1 MLTMENHV
9 QGITEEQQQLE
20 ANFVS
25 AAELSG
31 EITGEMLLMKQIKEI
46 PTLVE
51 PLFPKV
57 GLACLAG
64 SSDTGKSAFLRQM
77 VMATSAGLKSFLGMK
92 LNVVHQ
98 SAYYVSTEDDETATA
113 YLLNRQNT
121 DLNIPPADL
130 RNLRFVFE
138 SENIVAELDKRLA
151 VHPADLIVVD
161 CFSDLYTG
169 NMNESNQVRL
179 FLNQYSQLA
188 NKYQCL
194 IIFLHHC
201 GKRTEKFLPSKHNL
215 LGSQAFE
222 AKMRLVLELRSDV
235 ADKTI
240 KHLCCVKGNYLSAD
254 YKTESIKLRFSEFLT
269 FRETGERVPFE
280 NLVPIS
286 GDDDEKYELI
296 MEMKAAEHS
305 YDEIAKV
312 IGYKGRSSVSKFVS
326 RYEEKKGITHE

>member
-1 MLTMENHV
+1 MENYV
-9 QGITEEQQQLE
+9 QGITDEQQLLQ
-20 ANFVS
+20 ANYVS
-25 AAELSG
+25 ADKLSD
-31 EITGEMLLMKQIKEI
+31 EITGEMLLMKHVHEI

-77 VMATSAGLKSFLGMK
+77 TMAVSAGLPSFLGMK
-92 LNVVHQ
+92 LNAVHR

-113 YLLNRQNT
+113 YLLNRQNASLNLVPS
-121 DLNIPPADL
+121 DLG
-130 RNLRFVFE
+130 NLRFLFNC
-138 SENIVAELDKRLA
+138 ENVVEELDRRLA
-151 VHPADLIVVD
+151 VHPADLIVID

-169 NMNESNQVRL
+169 NMNEGNQVRL
-179 FLNQYSQLA
+179 FLNLYSRLA

-201 GKRTEKFLPSKHNL
+201 GKRTENFMPSKHNL

-235 ADKTI
+235 ADKTA
-240 KHLCCVKGNYLSAD
+240 KHLCCVKGNYLSAV
-254 YKTESIKLRFSEFLT
+254 YKTESIKLLFSEFLT

-280 NLVPIS
+280 SLMPIS
-286 GDDDEKYELI
+286 GDEDEKYDMVMQLRSEGRTF
-296 MEMKAAEHS
+296 
-305 YDEIAKV
+305 DEIAKV
-312 IGYKGRSSVSKFVS
+312 IGYKDKSGVSKFIA
-326 RYEEKKGITHE
+326 RYEKKKGIANGQL

>member
-1 MLTMENHV
+1 MMENYV
-9 QGITEEQQQLE
+9 QGITEKQQQMQT
-20 ANFVS
+20 NFIS
-25 AAELSG
+25 AADLSRDV
-31 EITGEMLLMKQIKEI
+31 TGEMLLMKQIHEI

-51 PLFPKV
+51 PLLPKV

-64 SSDTGKSAFLRQM
+64 SSDTGKSALLRQL
-77 VMATSAGLKSFLGMK
+77 VMSVTARLPTFLGMK
-92 LNVVHQ
+92 LNVLYGC
-98 SAYYVSTEDDETATA
+98 SYYISTEDDETATA
-113 YLLNRQNT
+113 YLLSRQNSEL
-121 DLNIPPADL
+121 DIAPLELRDL
-130 RNLRFVFE
+130 RFIFE

-151 VHPADLIVVD
+151 VHPADLVVID

-201 GKRTEKFLPSKHNL
+201 GKRTENFMPSKHNL

-235 ADKTI
+235 ADKTA

-254 YKTESIKLRFSEFLT
+254 YKTESIKLRFSKYLT

-280 NLVPIS
+280 SLVPIS
-286 GDDDEKYELI
+286 GDVDDKYNLTMQLKSEGRTF
-296 MEMKAAEHS
+296 
-305 YDEIAKV
+305 DEIAKV
-312 IGYKGRSSVSKFVS
+312 IGYKDKSGVSKFIA
-326 RYEEKKGITHE
+326 RYEKRKGIKNG

>member
-222 AKMRLVLELRSDV
+222 AKMRLVLELRS
-235 ADKTI
+235 
-240 KHLCCVKGNYLSAD
+240 G
-254 YKTESIKLRFSEFLT
+254 FSEFLT
-269 FRETGERVPFE
+269 FR
-280 NLVPIS
+280 
-286 GDDDEKYELI
+286 
-296 MEMKAAEHS
+296 
-305 YDEIAKV
+305 
-312 IGYKGRSSVSKFVS
+312 
-326 RYEEKKGITHE
+326 

>member
-9 QGITEEQQQLE
+9 HGITEEQLQLE
-20 ANFVS
+20 ANFIS

-31 EITGEMLLMKQIKEI
+31 EITGEALLMKQIHEI

-77 VMATSAGLKSFLGMK
+77 VMATSAGLDSFLGMK

-113 YLLNRQNT
+113 YLLCRQNI
-121 DLNIPPADL
+121 DLNIDPTEL
-130 RNLRFVFE
+130 RHLRFLFE
-138 SENIVAELDKRLA
+138 SENVIAELDKRLA
-151 VHPADLIVVD
+151 VHPADLVIID

-169 NMNESNQVRL
+169 NMNESNQVRM

-201 GKRTEKFLPSKHNL
+201 GKRTENFMPSKHNL

-235 ADKTI
+235 ADKTV

-254 YKTESIKLRFSEFLT
+254 YKTESIKLKFSENLT
-269 FRETGERVPFE
+269 FHETGERVPYE
-280 NLVPIS
+280 NLVPES
-286 GDDDEKYELI
+286 GDVDDKYELV
-296 MEMKAAEHS
+296 MQLKSEGRTL
-305 YDEIAKV
+305 DEIAKI
-312 IGYKGRSSVSKFVS
+312 IGYKDKSGVSKFIA
-326 RYEEKKGITHE
+326 RYEKRKGIANG